1 MDAKIVKIISM
12 VLLGVISILLG
23 FLPFVI
29 GPRLIQ
35 RPKGWKQALT
45 SAMLVF
51 GGGVLFATSLI
62 HMFPE
67 VSVNFTL
74 NSKIEKISLQCHF
87 SDRLVK
93 I

>member
-1 MDAKIVKIISM
+1 MDAKAVKIISM
-12 VLLGVISILLG
+12 VLLGVFSILLG

-29 GPRLIQ
+29 GPRLI
-35 RPKGWKQALT
+35 RNRKGWKQTLT

-67 VSVNFTL
+67 VSLNFAL
-74 NSKIEKISLQCHF
+74 NIQLKK
-87 SDRLVK
+87 D
-93 I
+93 